1 MYLICIFIKAQRNP
15 AKASRKKKKKKKV
28 SLAFHPA
35 CDSSG
40 NISLPPAKSD
50 GMKIHLK
57 RGEIYRGKGPRAAPA
72 KHSGKVC
79 GHVQGSTGRGASPRA
94 HGALGIAA
102 FAPCWGP
109 QSHLRSS
116 GTLGTEPRGQPGLH
130 KSTLE
135 PGGKTRDLLLATCL
149 SSTGYQGFCKNLVSP
164 LCHTRTIALRLASQK
179 TLHGHSW
186 GPQPP
191 GTTASVS
198 PQGAA
203 GATKPC
209 CARAPGWLQTPRAV
223 SELLPARRGIWQ
235 GGCEGARRRP
245 GG

>member
-1 MYLICIFIKAQRNP
+1 M
-15 AKASRKKKKKKKV
+15 
-28 SLAFHPA
+28 
-35 CDSSG
+35 
-40 NISLPPAKSD
+40 PPAKSD

-102 FAPCWGP
+102 FAPCWSP

-135 PGGKTRDLLLATCL
+135 PGGKTRDLLLATCW
-149 SSTGYQGFCKNLVSP
+149 SSTGYRAFCKNPMSP
-164 LCHTRTIALRLASQK
+164 LCLRDSCTHQPWGREDEEHLWDFALGSMPQDEAASSRLRLIPATTK
-179 TLHGHSW
+179 ITLA
-186 GPQPP
+186 Q
-191 GTTASVS
+191 
-198 PQGAA
+198 
-203 GATKPC
+203 
-209 CARAPGWLQTPRAV
+209 
-223 SELLPARRGIWQ
+223 
-235 GGCEGARRRP
+235 
-245 GG
+245 